1 MSFQKEPENS
11 FYSAERGSCV
21 SSSFENILLFIAGRL
36 CGKNIQTLMAYR
48 ERDDLVEQHYGG
60 HVKVEHEILKNI
72 SLII

>member
-11 FYSAERGSCV
+11 FYSAV
-21 SSSFENILLFIAGRL
+21 KENCILIIRKYTLIHCWEIAW
-36 CGKNIQTLMAYR
+36 KINTLMAYR